1 MWKIVLIASLLS
13 GAHAKSQ
20 VLVTNRGEPA
30 PFPHFPL
37 TEAEPRIERQSS
49 SQEVETFQ
57 FAPTPS
63 GRAPEPTPRAAL
75 VARPQPPPVALGKAP
90 NLTYLTQNISKK
102 ELLVMFNFL

>member
-1 MWKIVLIASLLS
+1 MMWKIVLIASLLS
-13 GAHAKSQ
+13 GAQAKSQ

-49 SQEVETFQ
+49 SQEIVEAAPFQ

-63 GRAPEPTPRAAL
+63 GRVPEPTPRAAL
-75 VARPQPPPVALGKAP
+75 VARPQPPPFADPRQALGKP
-90 NLTYLTQNISKK
+90 
-102 ELLVMFNFL
+102 